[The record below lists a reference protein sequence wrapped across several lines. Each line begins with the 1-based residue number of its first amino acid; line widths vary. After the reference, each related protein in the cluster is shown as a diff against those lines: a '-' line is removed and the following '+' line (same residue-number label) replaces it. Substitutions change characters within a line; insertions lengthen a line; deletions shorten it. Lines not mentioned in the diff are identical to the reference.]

1 MSKRKIFLAAFLVA
15 LALFA
20 GSLITGQRPWT
31 GAFATAALAAGA
43 LFAMSHP
50 ALKSFAF
57 TVWVFAFVAA
67 SMFYPAA
74 FGRWFGA
81 DLRILIVPLIQ
92 VIMFG
97 MGTTLSA
104 RDFGRVVTMPW
115 PILVGVIL
123 QFTVMPLVGW
133 GIATLFAFDAE
144 VAAGII
150 LIGSVS
156 SGVASNVMCY
166 LAGGNVPLS
175 VTITS
180 CTTLISPFVTP
191 LWMKLLAGRLIPVN
205 VVEMMMSILNMI
217 IVPVVAGLV
226 ANRILYGGRG
236 KPEEKGTAGQGR
248 EGFVGAVGKGSGS
261 LTLVGFAT
269 AGLALGLAAILVKPA
284 ALGIFAPLKGGV
296 VIGFLLVGLAAAAR
310 LAAGFWLKTQSNWMD
325 KALPSVSM
333 FGICLIIGIITARSR
348 DQLLSVGL
356 ILFAASILH
365 NGLGYFLG
373 YWGARATRLDESSC
387 RAVAFEVGMQNG
399 GMASGIAMEVLK
411 SSSAAL
417 APAIFGPW
425 MNISG
430 SILANW
436 WRRHPAGK

>member
-15 LALFA
+15 VALLA
-20 GSLITGQRPWT
+20 GSLIAGLRSWT
-31 GAFATAALAAGA
+31 GVFAIAGLAAAALY
-43 LFAMSHP
+43 AMSHA

-57 TVWVFAFVAA
+57 TLWVFAFVAA
-67 SMFYPAA
+67 SMFHPAA
-74 FGRWFGA
+74 FGTWFGA

-104 RDFGRVVTMPW
+104 RDFGRVLTMPW
-115 PILVGVIL
+115 PILIGVVL
-123 QFTVMPLVGW
+123 QFTIMPLVGW
-133 GIATLFAFDAE
+133 GIATVFGFDAE

-156 SGVASNVMCY
+156 SGLASNVMSY

-180 CTTLISPFVTP
+180 VTTLISPFATP

-226 ANRILYGGRG
+226 AHRILYGDGGDRPGKRG
-236 KPEEKGTAGQGR
+236 A
-248 EGFVGAVGKGSGS
+248 
-261 LTLVGFAT
+261 
-269 AGLALGLAAILVKPA
+269 AGLAVLAAAALASGAGVILVKA
-284 ALGIFAPLKGGV
+284 STFGVFAPLKGGLV
-296 VIGFLLVGLAAAAR
+296 LGFFLVGFAAAAR
-310 LAAGFWLKTQSNWMD
+310 LAAAVWLKTPSNWID
-325 KALPSVSM
+325 RALPSVSM

-348 DQLLSVGL
+348 NELLSVGMA
-356 ILFAASILH
+356 LFAAAILH

-373 YWGARATRLDESSC
+373 YWGARAARLDESSC
-387 RAVAFEVGMQNG
+387 RTVAFEVGMQNG

-436 WRRHPAGK
+436 WRRHPAQGPGGLKK